1 MLTLAPKKMDLKSN
15 IIFLTERYNLK
26 ETISTY
32 QQMLSTVTNYS
43 SAVINLPDIKL
54 NNHADWYTSQFIQDY
69 SKARVHPRCWTN
81 QGGILDQLNQIP
93 ANIVQYDLMFQGM
106 KLQIISLT
114 NLIINDPTSKLAEE
128 AKKQLSQYLSN
139 LQQTVKGYQLQVS
152 GVCKEITDFKEAI
165 NKYKNFFIKLYNDS
179 QDTKKAD
186 DTLIADFN
194 TQMDDLNKD
203 IKKWNDVKI
212 AMLASIGVTA
222 IATVISLGFGPIGIL
237 VGIFC
242 GIGMIAEAI
251 TEVVA
256 DEKVKEDTEKLK
268 EVTKKFD
275 SYTQDANFLNT
286 LIQQLSSLTSML
298 DETVKAIE
306 GIDKEWKQ
314 LDTNIDTL
322 LQHIEKAEEDE
333 KKQLYEDI
341 IKMMN
346 ESDEEWKIIVDAAKK
361 LKGIDEKI
369 DVDHVYPVKIA

>member
-1 MLTLAPKKMDLKSN
+1 MLTLAPQKMDLKSN
-15 IIFLTERYNLK
+15 VIFLTERYNLK

-43 SAVINLPDIKL
+43 SAIINLPDIKL
-54 NNHADWYTSQFIQDY
+54 NNPADWYTSQFIQDY
-69 SKARVHPRCWTN
+69 SKARVHPQCWTN

-106 KLQIISLT
+106 KLQISSLT
-114 NLIINDPTSKLAEE
+114 SLIINDPTSKLAEE

-139 LQQTVKGYQLQVS
+139 MQQTVKGYQLQVS
-152 GVCKEITDFKEAI
+152 GVCKEITDFKDAI
-165 NKYKNFFIKLYNDS
+165 DKYKDFFIELYKNS

-186 DTLIADFN
+186 DALIARFN
-194 TQMDDLNKD
+194 IQMDNLNKD

-222 IATVISLGFGPIGIL
+222 LATVISLGFGPFGIII
-237 VGIFC
+237 GIFC

-251 TEVVA
+251 TEIVA
-256 DEKVKEDTEKLK
+256 DEKVKEDTKQLK
-268 EVTKKFD
+268 EVTEMFD
-275 SYTQDANFLNT
+275 SYTEDANFLNT

-298 DETVKAIE
+298 DDTVKAIE

-322 LQHIEKAEEDE
+322 LQHIEKAKKDEEE
-333 KKQLYEDI
+333 QLYKDI
-341 IKMMN
+341 LDMMDKSN
-346 ESDEEWKIIVDAAKK
+346 EEWTTIVDAAKK
-361 LKGIDEKI
+361 LQGIDEKI
-369 DVDHVYPVKIA
+369 DVDHVYPVKFA

>member
-1 MLTLAPKKMDLKSN
+1 MLTLAPQKMDLKSN
-15 IIFLTERYNLK
+15 VIFLTERYNLE

-43 SAVINLPDIKL
+43 SVIINLPDIKL
-54 NNHADWYTSQFIQDY
+54 NHPADWYTSQFIQDY

-106 KLQIISLT
+106 KLQIISLA
-114 NLIINDPTSKLAEE
+114 NVIINDPKSKLAEE

-139 LQQTVKGYQLQVS
+139 LQQIVKGYQLQVS
-152 GVCKEITDFKEAI
+152 GVCKEITDFKAAI
-165 NKYKNFFIKLYNDS
+165 AKYKDLFIKLYSDS

-186 DTLIADFN
+186 DALIADFN
-194 TQMDDLNKD
+194 KQMDNLNKD

-222 IATVISLGFGPIGIL
+222 IATVISLGFGPIGIII
-237 VGIFC
+237 GIFC

-251 TEVVA
+251 TEIVA
-256 DEKVKEDTEKLK
+256 DEKVKEDNKKLQ
-268 EVTKKFD
+268 EVTERFD
-275 SYTQDANFLNT
+275 SYTEDANFLNI
-286 LIQQLSSLTSML
+286 LIKKLNELTNML
-298 DETVKAIE
+298 DDTVKAIE

-346 ESDEEWKIIVDAAKK
+346 ASDEEWKKIVEAAKK

-369 DVDHVYPVKIA
+369 DVDHVYPVKFA